1 VGLTV
6 LIVDDHAGFRA
17 AARALLGAEG
27 FDVVGEAADGASALA
42 RTRALR
48 PRLVLLDIGLP
59 DLDGF
64 TVCERLH
71 AEPDP
76 PLVVLTSTRTAS
88 SFRRR
93 LVQSPA
99 RGFIWKGDL
108 TGAAI
113 AALVHGG

>member
-17 AARALLGAEG
+17 AARALLRAEG
-27 FDVVGEAADGASALA
+27 FVVVGEAEDGASALA
-42 RTRALR
+42 RTRVLR

-64 TVCERLH
+64 TVCERLR

-76 PLVVLTSTRTAS
+76 PLVVLTSTRSAS

-93 LVQSPA
+93 LAQSPA

-113 AALVHGG
+113 AALVEGA